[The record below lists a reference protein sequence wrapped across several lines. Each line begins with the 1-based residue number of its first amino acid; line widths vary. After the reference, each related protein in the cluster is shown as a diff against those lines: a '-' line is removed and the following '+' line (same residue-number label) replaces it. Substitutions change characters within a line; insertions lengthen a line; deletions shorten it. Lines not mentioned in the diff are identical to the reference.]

1 MKLRVVTL
9 KIMSMITSAG
19 DGVDTIEGVEGDDGA
34 SSNKVDL
41 LGERR

>member
-9 KIMSMITSAG
+9 KILSKIASAG
-19 DGVDTIEGVEGDDGA
+19 DGVDTIGGVGEYDEA
-34 SSNKVDL
+34 SLNKVDL